1 LFQKIR
7 ELSKN
12 LAIYGLG
19 DVAIQLVNFLLLRV
33 YVQYLT
39 KEDYG
44 ILALLGSVEAIAKL
58 FFRWGVDGSFMRFW
72 YDCDDDRARQ
82 RLSSTLFI
90 FLLAVNGVLLV
101 AAAAA
106 APAFSTWLGAERY
119 ALALQLVLLNTFAI
133 GFTFIPFHVL
143 RMEKRAREFSVLAF
157 ARSCATLVLRLVLV
171 VGLGH
176 GVMGVVAADLVV
188 TVVLLAAMAPMF
200 APLVRPTF
208 SLPTL
213 RESLAFGLPRVPHGF
228 AQQVMAVGD
237 KFVLATFVNSRAM
250 PLADLGLYSM
260 GVSVG
265 LIQKVF
271 LAAFEYAW
279 APFYYATVRE
289 PGAQRIFSAVTTY
302 GVAVLALMTA
312 GLSAI
317 AADLLTVVTH
327 GQYTAAAGVVAW
339 TSLGV
344 LFQGVYL
351 MTSIGLN
358 ITRRTQYYP
367 VATAIAAASN
377 IGLNFALIPR
387 YGIMGSAYAN
397 GIAYAMQAAIAF
409 YFSQRVY
416 PVTYETG
423 RLLRIAIAAVV
434 AYLVASALPSMPSM
448 AGVVVRGTTV
458 VAIMAAGLW
467 VGGFLQAEELAVLE
481 RVRRARTAAPPPPA
495 ETTELA
501 GEIVAADLPDP
512 ESERLAAGVERQQP
526 QLAGAERRP
535 EQPR

>member
-33 YVQYLT
+33 YVEFLSM
-39 KEDYG
+39 EDYG
-44 ILALLGSVEAIAKL
+44 VLALLGSVEAIVKL

-72 YDCDDDRARQ
+72 FDCADERARQ
-82 RLSSTLFI
+82 RLASTLFL
-90 FLLAVNGVLLV
+90 FLLGLNGVLLAAAVV
-101 AAAAA
+101 AAPFTA
-106 APAFSTWLGAERY
+106 SSIGGARHT
-119 ALALQLVLLNTFAI
+119 LALQLVLLNTFAI

-157 ARSCATLVLRLVLV
+157 ARSAATLILRLVLV
-171 VGLGH
+171 IGLGY
-176 GVMGVVAADLVV
+176 GVMGVVAADLIV
-188 TVVLLAAMAPMF
+188 TAVLLVVMVPYF
-200 APLVRPTF
+200 TPLIRPIF
-208 SLPTL
+208 SGATL

-228 AQQVMAVGD
+228 AQQVIAVGD
-237 KFVLATFVNSRAM
+237 KFVLATFVRDGRM
-250 PLADLGLYSM
+250 LLADVGLYSM

-302 GVAVLALMTA
+302 GVAILALMTA

-339 TSLGV
+339 TAIGV

-367 VATAIAAASN
+367 VATAIAAAAN
-377 IGLNFALIPR
+377 IALNFTLIPR
-387 YGIMGSAYAN
+387 FGIMGAAYAN
-397 GIAYAMQAAIAF
+397 GIAYALQAAIALF
-409 YFSQRVY
+409 FSQRFY
-416 PVTYETG
+416 PIAYETR
-423 RLLRIAIAAVV
+423 RLVRIAIAAALAYVV
-434 AYLVASALPSMPSM
+434 AAALPAMPSM
-448 AGVVVRGTTV
+448 AGIIVRGATV
-458 VAIMAAGLW
+458 IAIMAAGLW
-467 VGGFLQAEELAVLE
+467 IGGFLQPEELAVLE
-481 RVRRARTAAPPPPA
+481 RVRRARRRAPPAAPA

-501 GEIVAADLPDP
+501 GEIVATELPTPDD
-512 ESERLAAGVERQQP
+512 EIAVE
-526 QLAGAERRP
+526 ERRKKEP
-535 EQPR
+535 VR